1 MKNTSNA
8 APNLRIRHL
17 YLLNIFKK
25 KKDPIILIN
34 IYLCSLKLFYNN
46 YY

>member
-8 APNLRIRHL
+8 APNLRIRFP

-25 KKDPIILIN
+25 KRPNNSDKYI
-34 IYLCSLKLFYNN
+34 SL
-46 YY
+46 